1 MNFKTKRHNKKM
13 SKVFFT
19 LAYCMVIIWAL
30 MIVTLIIM
38 MITST
43 KLIHNSNNT
52 GLLVT
57 ISFFL
62 PLILG
67 ILFGFIGQS
76 FLNERITYKAN
87 IKEYRQRKFFT
98 QTLLLIREGNL
109 NKAIDTYGLVTK
121 YEYHKFL
128 YPFFLNEFLHST
140 DEIQQKKGETKLAI
154 VLDECSPDSI
164 NFN

>member
-19 LAYCMVIIWAL
+19 LAYGMVMIWAL

-38 MITST
+38 LVTST
-43 KLIHNSNNT
+43 KPIHNSNNT
-52 GLLVT
+52 DLLVT

-67 ILFGFIGQS
+67 ISFGFFGQS

-98 QTLLLIREGNL
+98 QTLTLVREGNL
-109 NKAIDTYGLVTK
+109 NKAIDTYDLVTK
-121 YEYHKFL
+121 YEFRRFL

-140 DEIQQKKGETKLAI
+140 NEIQQKKGEAKLAI
-154 VLDECSPDSI
+154 VLDEHSPDSI